1 MLPLIIQHT
10 VNIGAGTS
18 QLHLGIRERAF
29 DVAHILQRNR
39 NPAILAFNQPG
50 HMVDDA
56 PGGTQGDAWQL
67 AKQRFPTMPGRAGA
81 GRHFQT
87 EGMALRDHKVFRQWR
102 HIVTACSGEPS
113 GMPVGLYAPVR
124 QGGHG
129 NPDFR
134 SAPGIDRRGAIF
146 EYHTSCRDHVGMGH
160 ARAVRPL
167 PGNAQ
172 RSINLICPA
181 HTRDRTAGNG
191 IQMGKEVPGG
201 NILQK
206 ADIDTTVR
214 PGHGA
219 PGSGGIT
226 PRDFFKNR
234 NLLHRRELRAAPVR
248 WHAHPKNAGLN
259 QILDHVGRK
268 LPSPLNLIRSGTECV
283 T

>member
-1 MLPLIIQHT
+1 
-10 VNIGAGTS
+10 
-18 QLHLGIRERAF
+18 
-29 DVAHILQRNR
+29 
-39 NPAILAFNQPG
+39 
-50 HMVDDA
+50 
-56 PGGTQGDAWQL
+56 
-67 AKQRFPTMPGRAGA
+67 
-81 GRHFQT
+81 
-87 EGMALRDHKVFRQWR
+87 
-102 HIVTACSGEPS
+102 
-113 GMPVGLYAPVR
+113 MPVGLYAPVR

-234 NLLHRRELRAAPVR
+234 NLLHRRELRASPVR

-283 T
+283 TQRPGIIDNVWCPAYACLESLLPVGPQGHRVIGHLRSADHMPNAEAGKRRRHQIGGRTESTRNAHCMMSGHTRHGSGNSTLTLILED